1 MLSQYL
7 PAFAEQMGMD
17 HLTAMKLTSGFGGGM
32 GLGSVCGAVTGAIM
46 AIGLKHGGIGQKS
59 NKETA
64 RLVRE
69 FADRFKSRHQSIN
82 CPDLLGV
89 DLSTPEG
96 LQTAKE
102 EKLFTACPG
111 IVKDAATILDELLNE
126 TKQSQDG

>member
-1 MLSQYL
+1 
-7 PAFAEQMGMD
+7 
-17 HLTAMKLTSGFGGGM
+17 
-32 GLGSVCGAVTGAIM
+32 M
-46 AIGLKHGGIGQKS
+46 AIGLKHGGVGEKS

-89 DLSTPEG
+89 NLSTPEG

-102 EKLFTACPG
+102 KKAFAACPS
-111 IVKDAATILDELLNE
+111 IVKDAAVILNELLNE
-126 TKQSQDG
+126 TEQGDDG